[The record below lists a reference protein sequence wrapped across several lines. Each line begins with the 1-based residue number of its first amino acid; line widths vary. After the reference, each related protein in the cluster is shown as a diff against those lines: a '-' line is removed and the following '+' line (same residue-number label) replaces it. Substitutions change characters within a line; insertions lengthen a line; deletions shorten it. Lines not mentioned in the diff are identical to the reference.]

1 MFGKLMTNTEGGV
14 FDGSAGRWPA
24 SVWRR
29 VVTLLTSAALLDDE
43 SAARLRRIRFVGALG
58 VIGHPL
64 YFVIWSHVFPQPY
77 ENVSLRVL
85 CTVLFIPLL
94 FANRLSQYK
103 WLPAYV
109 LFAITV
115 GLPFAFIF
123 LYLENSGTMVWAE
136 SVVIAVVILFHFST
150 AFAMISLVSGAV
162 AATAVFLLTGH
173 AVATF
178 PWHALL
184 EQVPV
189 LAFVMAVLIV
199 IKLDRQILTEQTQ
212 RGVALALGTVAHELR
227 TPLASLALTA
237 QGIQNRLPTVVTGS
251 HPELPV
257 LQQAVERMRT
267 DVVRATNSI
276 ELLVANSKDPQT
288 ISTGWFDPHDAIC
301 SAIAAFPFEP
311 GGRELVQIAP
321 SAGVRVLGNAKLFE
335 HIITNLT
342 KNALEAIQRVGKG
355 DIQIGYTLAP
365 QTVEIVVRDTGAGV
379 SPMVLKRMFQPFF
392 SYPAHRGTGIGLM
405 FCRKVL
411 RSWGA
416 NISCDSVEHEYT
428 EFRIRFPQAN

>member
-1 MFGKLMTNTEGGV
+1 MTDTEGGV
-14 FDGSAGRWPA
+14 FEGSFGRWPLG
-24 SVWRR
+24 VWQR
-29 VVTLLTSAALLDDE
+29 VVASLTSAALLDDE

-64 YFVIWSHVFPQPY
+64 YYAIWSYVFPQPY
-77 ENVSLRVL
+77 ENVWLRAL
-85 CTVLFIPLL
+85 CTLLFLPLL

-103 WLPAYV
+103 WLPAYA
-109 LFAITV
+109 LFAITA

-123 LYLENSGTMVWAE
+123 FYLENAGTMVWAE

-150 AFAMISLVSGAV
+150 AFAMISLISGAV
-162 AATAVFLLTGH
+162 VATMLFLAVGHAATA
-173 AVATF
+173 F
-178 PWHALL
+178 PWYALL
-184 EQVPV
+184 EQLPV
-189 LAFVMAVLIV
+189 LGFVVAVLVV
-199 IKLDRQILTEQTQ
+199 IKIDRQILVEQKQ

-237 QGIQNRLPTVVTGS
+237 QGIQRRLQGGVPADS
-251 HPELPV
+251 PDLPA
-257 LQQAVERMRT
+257 LHQAIERMRT
-267 DVVRATNSI
+267 DVARANTSI
-276 ELLVANSKDPQT
+276 ELLLANSKDPQT
-288 ISTGWFDPHDAIC
+288 VSTGWFDPHDAIC

-335 HIITNLT
+335 HVITNLT

-355 DIQIGYTLAP
+355 DIQIGYALAP
-365 QTVEIVVRDTGAGV
+365 QTVEVVVRDTGAGV
-379 SPMVLKRMFQPFF
+379 SPTVLKRMFQPFF

-405 FCRKVL
+405 FCSKVL

-416 NISCDSVEHEYT
+416 SISCRSVEHEYT
-428 EFRIRFPQAN
+428 EFRIRFPQAR

>member
-1 MFGKLMTNTEGGV
+1 MTNTVGGV
-14 FDGSAGRWPA
+14 PADNSGRWPA
-24 SVWRR
+24 RVWQYLA
-29 VVTLLTSAALLDDE
+29 TFLTSAALLDEE

-77 ENVSLRVL
+77 ENIWLRAV
-85 CTVLFIPLL
+85 CTLLFIPLL

-103 WLPAYV
+103 WLPAYA
-109 LFAITV
+109 LFAITA

-123 LYLENSGTMVWAE
+123 FYLENAGTMVWAE

-150 AFAMISLVSGAV
+150 AFALISLISGAV
-162 AATAVFLLTGH
+162 AATALFLLAGN
-173 AVATF
+173 AVAAF

-189 LAFVMAVLIV
+189 VAFVMAVLVV
-199 IKLDRQILTEQTQ
+199 IKLDRQILAEQKQ

-227 TPLASLALTA
+227 TPMASVALTA
-237 QGIQNRLPTVVTGS
+237 RGIQDRLPKLVS
-251 HPELPV
+251 PDHPDLPAV
-257 LQQAVERMRT
+257 QHAVERMRT
-267 DVVRATNSI
+267 DVMRANNSI

-288 ISTGWFDPHDAIC
+288 VSINWFDPHEAIC

-311 GGRELVQIAP
+311 GTRELVSIAP
-321 SAGVRVLGNAKLFE
+321 SIGVRVLGNASLFE

-355 DIQIGYTLAP
+355 DLHIGYERSSRA
-365 QTVEIVVRDTGAGV
+365 VEIVVRDTGSGI
-379 SPMVLKRMFQPFF
+379 SSTVLKRMFQPFF

-411 RSWGA
+411 RGWGA
-416 NISCDSVEHEYT
+416 SISCRSVEHEYT
-428 EFRIRFPQAN
+428 EFRLRFPNPR